1 MKINQRDIVNVN
13 FHFPTG
19 KLKNHY
25 AIVVSNNELTESEGF
40 VYLVLITSKDYH
52 SEYYYELA
60 NDMFNN
66 FSLPKK
72 SYVKCHILMTTMD
85 YILPPAMG
93 TIKKKYFDEI
103 IDKIIHSIF

>member
-1 MKINQRDIVNVN
+1 MKIEQRDIVNVN
-13 FHFPTG
+13 FNFPDG
-19 KLKNHY
+19 ELKNHY
-25 AIVVSNNELTESEGF
+25 AIVVSNNELTENEGF

-52 SEYYYELA
+52 SEYYYELT

-85 YILPPAMG
+85 YILPAKQG
-93 TIKKKYFDEI
+93 TIKKTYFDEI
-103 IDKIIHSIF
+103 VNKIIKSIF

>member
-13 FHFPTG
+13 FNFPDG

-25 AIVVSNNELTESEGF
+25 AIIVSNNELTENEGF
-40 VYLVLITSKDYH
+40 VYLVLITSKDYQ
-52 SEYYYELA
+52 SEYYYELN
-60 NDMFNN
+60 NDMLNN

-85 YILPPAMG
+85 YIVPAKKG
-93 TIKKKYFDEI
+93 AIKKDFFDEI
-103 IDKIIHSIF
+103 VDKIIASIF

>member
-1 MKINQRDIVNVN
+1 MQIKQRDIVNVD
-13 FHFPTG
+13 FTFPDG
-19 KLKNHY
+19 KSTNHY

-52 SEYYYELA
+52 SEYYYELD
-60 NDMFNN
+60 NEMFNN

-85 YILPPAMG
+85 YIIPTKKG
-93 TIKKKYFDEI
+93 TIKKVYFDKI
-103 IDKIIHSIF
+103 VDKIIESIF

>member
-1 MKINQRDIVNVN
+1 MKIKQRDVVSVN
-13 FHFPTG
+13 FNFPDG

-25 AIVVSNNELTESEGF
+25 AIVVSNNELTEDEGF

-52 SEYYYELA
+52 SEYYYELT
-60 NDMFNN
+60 NEMFNN

-85 YILPPAMG
+85 YILPAAAG
-93 TIKKKYFDEI
+93 AIKKMYFDEI
-103 IDKIIHSIF
+103 INKIIESIF